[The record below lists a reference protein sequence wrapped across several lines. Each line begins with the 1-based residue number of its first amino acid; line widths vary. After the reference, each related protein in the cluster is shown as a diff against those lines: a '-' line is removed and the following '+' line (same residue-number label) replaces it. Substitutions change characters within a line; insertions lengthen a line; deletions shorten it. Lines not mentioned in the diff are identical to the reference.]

1 MARYIDIEGYRK
13 IFDEEYKKTRQ
24 LISEGETHLDNLAE
38 GFSEAGRVI
47 DKMPTADV
55 APKSEVERL
64 TVELYAMRGAA
75 NTYKMHYENAM
86 KEIERLK
93 DYNTGVAFKH
103 YFDSRKGVAREIFEE
118 IGKILYKY
126 AKIAE
131 RDKSEYGE
139 LIVGDIASAIAEFKK
154 NYPISTEI
162 VRDLAEYAVD
172 QDIQNY
178 KENK

>member
-1 MARYIDIEGYRK
+1 MLYQEGMAVEISALVQLTEFPPPMLYQRARYDEVLSNWQK
-13 IFDEEYKKTRQ
+13 IHDSY
-24 LISEGETHLDNLAE
+24 
-38 GFSEAGRVI
+38 
-47 DKMPTADV
+47 TADCL
-55 APKSEVERL
+55 E
-64 TVELYAMRGAA
+64 
-75 NTYKMHYENAM
+75 HYN
-86 KEIERLK
+86 
-93 DYNTGVAFKH
+93 
-103 YFDSRKGVAREIFEE
+103 KGKTDAAREIFEG

-126 AKIAE
+126 DKIAE
-131 RDKSEYGE
+131 RDRSEYGE